1 MKIRSIV
8 PRPAHERFRAAGRCL
23 LLVLCL
29 GACARNVPV
38 PHHPPVCTTFTLANG
53 IRVFV
58 QPAPHRRTCS
68 IVCALAGAKQLLPPD
83 RAGLDS
89 AMLRLMAMQSRHYS
103 DVERRALLKR
113 TSAKISAA
121 EGLDWCSYSLKT
133 IDTYFDET
141 FALYSDLLCDPVFP
155 EALFDEVIT
164 SMRNEHRSELA
175 DGFSRVSR
183 AVNRTFFAD
192 HPYAGHLETAA
203 SLQRITREDLISFY
217 ARLVRANRITVFVAG
232 NFDTAA
238 LREKF
243 ETTLGTLPRSDAPP
257 APVGH
262 LAKPAGQV
270 LLLDSYDGL
279 RPDVAYVR
287 GNLPALPGTHP
298 DYWALALA
306 THMLTDGVANLV
318 RTRNGLVYSAWAHL
332 FERHANYA
340 TIALY
345 RTSDP
350 AAAVHLVHR
359 SIETLAGGRCLA
371 PVPDE
376 ITGDG
381 YVPIAEALEVYTR
394 AVATDFYSGL
404 QTTDSI
410 AHQMAASFALT
421 GDPLDYL
428 QVMDRVAAVRPEQ
441 ITRVADEHLLKN
453 RITWAVSAHPD
464 TIAALRAAP
473 YAFAPAATEVTLQ

>member
-1 MKIRSIV
+1 MKIIAIV
-8 PRPAHERFRAAGRCL
+8 PRPARRRVRAAGLCL
-23 LLVLCL
+23 LLALCL
-29 GACARNVPV
+29 GACARSVPA
-38 PHHPPVCTTFTLANG
+38 PHHQPACTTYTLANG

-89 AMLRLMAMQSRHYS
+89 ATLRLMAMQSQHYS
-103 DVERRALLKR
+103 DVARRALLKR
-113 TSAKISAA
+113 TSAKITAA
-121 EGLDWCSYSLKT
+121 EGLDWCTYSLKT

-141 FALYSDLLCDPVFP
+141 FALYGDLLCNPVFP
-155 EALFDEVIT
+155 EALFEEVIT
-164 SMRNEHRSELA
+164 SMRNQHRSELA

-183 AVNRTFFAD
+183 AVNRTFFAN
-192 HPYAGHLETAA
+192 HPYHAHLDTAA
-203 SLQRITREDLISFY
+203 SLQRITLEDVRSFY
-217 ARLVRANRITVFVAG
+217 TRLVQAERITVFAVG
-232 NFDTAA
+232 NFETTA

-243 ETTLGTLPRSDAPP
+243 EATLGTLPRGNTQPVPVPP
-257 APVGH
+257 LV
-262 LAKPAGQV
+262 KPAGPV

-287 GNLPALPGTHP
+287 GNLPALPVTHT

-306 THMLTDGVANLV
+306 THMLTDGMANLV

-332 FERHANYA
+332 FARQANYA

-345 RTSDP
+345 RTGDP
-350 AAAVHLVHR
+350 AAAVHLVRR
-359 SIETLAGGRCLA
+359 SIETLAGGRCLS

-376 ITGDG
+376 TTGDG
-381 YVPIAEALEVYTR
+381 YVPIAEALDVYTR
-394 AVATDFYSGL
+394 AVATDFYSSL

-410 AHQMAASFALT
+410 ALQMAASFALT

-428 QVMDRVAAVRPEQ
+428 QVMNRVAAVTPGQ
-441 ITRVADEHLLKN
+441 IARVAAGCLQQGP
-453 RITWAVSAHPD
+453 ITWAVSAHPE
-464 TIAALRAAP
+464 TAAALRADP
-473 YAFAPAATEVTLQ
+473 HAFAPAAAAVTLQ